1 MTLPMAIGEP
11 LYADPA
17 TGESSTPEQRSH
29 AALSHALVLL
39 GFVVPMANIIAPLIF
54 LLNDKSTG
62 GFVRAHA
69 RESLNF
75 QITMLIASVVIVP
88 LCFVLVGIPLLCA
101 QFIFELIVVIKAAMA
116 ANDGKS
122 YQYPLNLRFLK

>member
-1 MTLPMAIGEP
+1 MQTGEP

-17 TGESSTPEQRSH
+17 TGESSTPEQRTH
-29 AALSHALVLL
+29 AALAHALVLL
-39 GFVVPMANIIAPLIF
+39 GFFVPLANIIAPLIF
-54 LLNDKSTG
+54 FLNDKSPG
-62 GFVRAHA
+62 AFVKAHA

-101 QFIFELIVVIKAAMA
+101 QFIFELVVVIKAAMA

-122 YQYPLNLRFLK
+122 YQYPLSLRLLK